1 VSTHAARS
9 APNILWIFADE
20 LRADAIGC
28 QGSPHWRVATPHIDR
43 LAASG
48 VHLRNMFCNAP
59 VCVPSRTAILT
70 ATHPQANGVH
80 GNEGA
85 WASFPLPLRLET
97 FPESFARAGWRTAT
111 LGKSHVP
118 RGYAPWQEENGEGG
132 GMHVFGLDRDPA
144 DRAPIVPRG
153 IPSPVGGVFPDR
165 EFFPPEAVTINA
177 LAWLD
182 AVADAE
188 SPFLLRVSYLQPHTP
203 VLPPQRFRRL
213 YRAAE
218 FPGHAIA
225 GGMTSAYEDTFAAMV
240 GGRELTQAQMQQAQA
255 DYCALVTWLDAQ
267 VGLLLAKLSLL
278 GLAERT
284 IVVFDSDHGAS
295 LGENGLLSKVVFAPQ
310 SQRVP
315 RIVAWPGT
323 LPAGVVRDDLAQ
335 GIDLGPTLCHLAGVA
350 PAAHVRGRALF
361 RDPPPDAI
369 FASVGSG
376 APGARASSAAN
387 KGAWRNGG
395 GWPRRGC
402 IRTARWRLDMNI
414 RQDGAPMPAGEA
426 DMFLADWQADPLER
440 TNHAGD
446 PAHAG
451 IRDALAERLSSFM
464 ADSVEPEF
472 VPVFSAAEAPEFAPP
487 RIGAARPA

>member
-1 VSTHAARS
+1 MAAKGARG

-28 QGSPHWRVATPHIDR
+28 QGSPHWRVATPNIDR
-43 LAASG
+43 LAAGG
-48 VHLRNMFCNAP
+48 VRLRNMFCNSP

-70 ATHPQANGVH
+70 GTHAQANGVH

-97 FPESFARAGWRTAT
+97 FPETFARAGWRTAT

-118 RGYAPWQEENGEGG
+118 KGYSPWQEENGDGG
-132 GMHVFGLDRDPA
+132 GMHVFGLDRDA
-144 DRAPIVPRG
+144 QALAPIVPRG

-177 LAWLD
+177 LSWLD
-182 AVADAE
+182 AAADAAA
-188 SPFLLRVSYLQPHTP
+188 PFLLRVSYLQPHTP

-213 YRAAE
+213 YRAAD

-225 GGMTSAYEDTFAAMV
+225 GGMTSAYEDAFAAMV

-267 VGLLLAKLSLL
+267 VGMLLAKLSLL

-335 GIDLGPTLCHLAGVA
+335 GIDLGPTLCHLAGLA

-414 RQDGAPMPAGEA
+414 RQDGAKMPAHET
-426 DMFLADWQADPLER
+426 DIFLADWQTDPLER
-440 TNHAGD
+440 RNHADD
-446 PAHAG
+446 PDHAA
-451 IRDALAERLSSFM
+451 IRDALAGRLAEFV
-464 ADSVEPEF
+464 ADPVEPAF
-472 VPVFSAAEAPEFAPP
+472 VPAFSPAEAPEFAPP
-487 RIGAARPA
+487 RIAASAPA